1 MILSIAGIWYIMWNN
16 IGKDEEQMGSIES
29 LPTNDTETGR
39 FWYVDCQRAM
49 KGIFVGKNCSKRFL
63 LNAF

>member
-1 MILSIAGIWYIMWNN
+1 MWNN